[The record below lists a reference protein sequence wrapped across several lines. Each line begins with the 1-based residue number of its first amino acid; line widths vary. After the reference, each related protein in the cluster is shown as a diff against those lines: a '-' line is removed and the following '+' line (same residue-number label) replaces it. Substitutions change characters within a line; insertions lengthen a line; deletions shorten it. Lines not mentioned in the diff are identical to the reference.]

1 MNGKPAGHPLR
12 AGVGRWRQGLAL
24 VKAVAGGERAWDERT
39 GGERV
44 RDGRVEKGGKEQ
56 AGGDERRSEGSRDG
70 CGWDS
75 FGLGFR
81 EDTRS

>member
-44 RDGRVEKGGKEQ
+44 RDGRVEKGGK
-56 AGGDERRSEGSRDG
+56 
-70 CGWDS
+70 
-75 FGLGFR
+75 
-81 EDTRS
+81 

>member
-1 MNGKPAGHPLR
+1 MNGKPAGPPLR

-44 RDGRVEKGGKEQ
+44 RDGRVEKGGKE
-56 AGGDERRSEGSRDG
+56 RRSEGSRDG

-81 EDTRS
+81 DTRS